1 CRHFLTSLPQP
12 LPFFIESLA
21 LSRMRP
27 SNKRSYPQNSI
38 QPVMKKSRAA
48 LHTAQILTGIIAA
61 AAAYA
66 LKSNRTR
73 RRPGQVVLI
82 TGGSRG
88 LGLALA
94 ERYGRTGARLILA
107 ARDLEELITA
117 RRNLRFC
124 PVCVPG
130 GIFNCVRPPPSCVS
144 IVGTSIFAPSAASA
158 IVTGTVT

>member
-1 CRHFLTSLPQP
+1 
-12 LPFFIESLA
+12 
-21 LSRMRP
+21 MRP

-48 LHTAQILTGIIAA
+48 LHTAQILTGIVAA

-66 LKSNRTR
+66 LKSNRTK

-117 RRNLRFC
+117 RHTLLDREAVPSPDDILLIPAGIIGTRPSRC
-124 PVCVPG
+124 PIQTP
-130 GIFNCVRPPPSCVS
+130 NRQP
-144 IVGTSIFAPSAASA
+144 A
-158 IVTGTVT
+158 I